1 MSIGGEE
8 VEMRNGA
15 IHGQRAAVKAAGTSR
30 HAFTGNVNIDAPQRV
45 EASGADAVYVSGRRV
60 DN

>member
-1 MSIGGEE
+1 
-8 VEMRNGA
+8 MRNGA